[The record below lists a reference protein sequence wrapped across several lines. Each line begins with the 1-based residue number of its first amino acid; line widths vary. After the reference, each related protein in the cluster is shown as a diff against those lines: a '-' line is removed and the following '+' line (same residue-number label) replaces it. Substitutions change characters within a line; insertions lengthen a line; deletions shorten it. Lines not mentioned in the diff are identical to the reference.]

1 MATLTAAEP
10 APAGSVRGLATLAR
24 MTNLA
29 SSILS
34 RPRRL
39 AAAGAVVVLALAPAA
54 MASNTQSANQATC
67 KGSKA
72 GAPGF
77 AVGDSVLDAVNYSG
91 GKVYL
96 QGFLGGQKAISD
108 GDVNRQFAEGAS
120 LIRGYLAKNPRAC
133 AVVVAIGTN
142 GPVRPTEWDGLM
154 RSLSKVPRVV
164 VVNTYTKNYRS
175 EQSWMPQMNSDIA
188 ALQRKF
194 KNVRVADWYKVAQGL
209 GSSDLPD
216 GVHPD
221 SVTAAKVWVNT
232 VVSALNR
239 K

>member
-1 MATLTAAEP
+1 
-10 APAGSVRGLATLAR
+10 

-29 SSILS
+29 SSLLT

-39 AAAGAVVVLALAPAA
+39 AAAGAVVVLAIAPAA
-54 MASNTQSANQATC
+54 MASNTQSANQARCT
-67 KGSKA
+67 KGKT
-72 GAPGF
+72 GF

-91 GKVYL
+91 GKAYL
-96 QGFLGGQKAISD
+96 QKFLGGSKADSD

-120 LIRGYLAKNPRAC
+120 LIKGYLAKNPSAC
-133 AVVVAIGTN
+133 AVVVSIGTN
-142 GPVRPTEWDGLM
+142 GPVRPSDWDGLM

-194 KNVRVADWYKVAQGL
+194 RNVRVADWYSVAQTL

-221 SVTAAKVWVNT
+221 SLKAAKAWVNT
-232 VVSALNR
+232 VASALNR
-239 K
+239 R